1 MRHTNQQ
8 LDNVSI
14 VWGGKTTVPLDTG
27 AVLSDI
33 ILMTNLN
40 NDQLLQ
46 VQIKLGGDVIYDLT
60 GEDLRMLEEYKD
72 KDYALEPLLDG
83 VFVIP
88 FDDISGRTE
97 DGQNLSGL
105 VTTAQ
110 DNLVLILKVAAKTAQ
125 QNTDGDV
132 PEISGFIRQRARKT
146 IGGELE
152 RRTLLPRKYVLD
164 IDASAAGLNNYTT
177 FSRGPRIQR
186 MHMKSAN
193 ITNLTLKHNRL
204 ERYNMKTTQNDFML
218 NRFGR
223 NKQAGYVHFDAIA
236 TGFNFMDSLQTAGN
250 SFEIKPTVSA
260 AGNIPVLFEVLEAA

>member
-27 AVLSDI
+27 AVLSEI
-33 ILMTNLN
+33 ALMTNLD

-60 GEDLRMLEEYKD
+60 GEDLRMLEAYK
-72 KDYALEPLLDG
+72 KKELAKG
-83 VFVIP
+83 VFIIP

-105 VTTAQ
+105 VTNAQ
-110 DNLVLILKVAAKTAQ
+110 DNLVMILKVAAKTSA
-125 QNTDGDV
+125 QNTAGDV
-132 PEISGFIRQRARKT
+132 PEISGFIRQRARRT
-146 IGGELE
+146 IDGKLE
-152 RRTLLPRKYVLD
+152 QRTLVPRKYVLD
-164 IDASAAGLNNYTT
+164 IDASAAGLNNFTT
-177 FSRGPRIQR
+177 FPRGPRIQR
-186 MHMKSAN
+186 MHMKSSV
-193 ITNLTLKHNRL
+193 ITHLIIKHNRL
-204 ERYNMKTTQNDFML
+204 ERYNMKAEQNNLML
-218 NRFGR
+218 DRFNRI
-223 NKQAGYVHFDAIA
+223 KQSGYLHFDAVA

-260 AGNIPVLFEVLEAA
+260 AANIPVLFEVLESA